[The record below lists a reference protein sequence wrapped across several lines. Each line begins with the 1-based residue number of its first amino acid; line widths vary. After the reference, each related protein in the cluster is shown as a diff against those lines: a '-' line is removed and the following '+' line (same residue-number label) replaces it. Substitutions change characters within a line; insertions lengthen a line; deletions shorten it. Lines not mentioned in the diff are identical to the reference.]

1 MIKYN
6 SLKSAAIVALMVG
19 SLNSA
24 IASDKNHSL
33 FIEAAMVDIDQEYG
47 NDKSFTGSDK
57 GVLPGLG
64 YAYKIELAHQYF
76 IKPGLVVNFSD
87 IEIKDT
93 DGTSDSS
100 KFSSMHSI
108 YADFGKKLNN
118 NFSAYATLG
127 FTKATLQRD
136 EPSSSYSSSATD
148 SGATIGLGFTY
159 HVHKNIDLDLKY
171 HTTDIAFRL
180 KDDSTKFNTSI
191 DALKLSAAYK
201 F

>member
-6 SLKSAAIVALMVG
+6 FLKSAAIVALMAG
-19 SLNSA
+19 SINSA

-47 NDKSFTGSDK
+47 DTNFLGSDK

-136 EPSSSYSSSATD
+136 EPSFSYSSSATD

-159 HVHKNIDLDLKY
+159 HVNNNIDLDLKY
-171 HTTDIAFRL
+171 HTTDINYAVQGS
-180 KDDSTKFNTSI
+180 STELETSI